1 MRSFLP
7 SYTLRT
13 APSLDGVLAIL
24 AEDPGAWRPFAGGTD
39 LMVQLA
45 AGTLTHRQFVNVWGL
60 RELRHVTVADDAV
73 TIGALTTFSD
83 VQKHELLGAEF
94 PLLGRAAA
102 DTGGIANQNRGTIA
116 GNVANASPAADTPPA
131 LLVYDAAIELASTR
145 GRRLVPYDRFHSGYK
160 QMDLAPDELITAV
173 RLPRRSGWI
182 QHYRK
187 VGARRA
193 QAISKVC
200 FAAAAR
206 VEQGRIAEVRLA
218 FGSVRADG
226 GPRGADG
233 GRADRRDAGPGHDP
247 RGARR
252 PASRHCPDRRHPL
265 HPGVSL
271 DRGRKSAPRF
281 SALAPDR
288 LIGCSSGSTPVSR
301 RFRHLKPNDRLR
313 WAVKGPSASSGR
325 P

>member
-218 FGSVRADG
+218 FGSVR
-226 GPRGADG
+226 PTVV
-233 GRADRRDAGPGHDP
+233 RAAQ
-247 RGARR
+247 AE
-252 PASRHCPDRRHPL
+252 AALTAATPDRDTIRAALDAL
-265 HPGVSL
+265 HRDIAPIDDIRSTQAYRTTVAANLLRDFLGSL
-271 DRGRKSAPRF
+271 PTA
-281 SALAPDR
+281 
-288 LIGCSSGSTPVSR
+288 
-301 RFRHLKPNDRLR
+301 
-313 WAVKGPSASSGR
+313 
-325 P
+325 